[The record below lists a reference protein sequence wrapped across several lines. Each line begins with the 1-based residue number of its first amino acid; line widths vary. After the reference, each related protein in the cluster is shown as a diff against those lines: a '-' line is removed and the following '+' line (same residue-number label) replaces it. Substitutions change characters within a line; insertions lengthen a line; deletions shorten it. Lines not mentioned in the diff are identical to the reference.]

1 MTDRETKA
9 DRSRGPPEDTHP
21 NRTEELG
28 LPVQATCPLC
38 AAGKHT
44 EEVTCRTHKGEG
56 AAMGGPMPAQDSP
69 SSPSR

>member
-1 MTDRETKA
+1 MTDWETKA

-28 LPVQATCPLC
+28 LPIQATCPLC

-44 EEVTCRTHKGEG
+44 GGHMPNHEGEG